1 VAIDSRIAGSL
12 GLTTEEA
19 AAAAM
24 YCVINLVMAA
34 GTKDMTLERGVDAAE
49 FLLVYGVAIDS
60 EAWTIDEGETRRLRA
75 EAG

>member
-19 AAAAM
+19 VAAM

-60 EAWTIDEGETRRLRA
+60 ETWTIDEGETRRLRA